1 MEFKE
6 LNLGL
11 RYKTNSH
18 DILNEFYEPVLK
30 RSKKYRRAVG
40 FFNSSI
46 LKEYVASIK
55 DLVLN
60 GGSIE
65 LIISP
70 VVSKEDLETFKK
82 INDNDSNDI
91 IADWLGKLVSFD
103 NKSMTAS
110 QILFV
115 LIRSNVLK
123 VKIAVPVNNIGL
135 FHDKIGIFED
145 KYGNSIVIN
154 GSNNETLGGLFLNHE
169 SFSVFKSWESGQK
182 EYVSLYT
189 KDFETYWN
197 KEDKNLKIY
206 ELNRA
211 IEEKLFREIKDFKD
225 LESLFE
231 NLEQENKTE
240 KSINFIPLEFQEKAV
255 EKLLKNKKGIFKFAT
270 GSGKTKAAIL
280 FMLLIEKKEN
290 RFFVILVPD
299 KSLNNQWNSELSE
312 YYPNIVQCFSDN
324 EEWKNELKDS
334 VEFFLA
340 NKQKSEVVIVT
351 QNTFISKN
359 FQQTLSKLNND
370 FIIIADE
377 CHNIATEKTL
387 ELLPDVE
394 YRLGLSATPENFYSE
409 SLTKK
414 LFDYFNGVIYE
425 FTLKEAIQSGRLV
438 KYFYHPVIVTLNED
452 EKKEYLELTKKIVK
466 KLGYDPDTKKGFI
479 TKDAE
484 LLLFKRSRLI
494 YSAAEKLDY
503 IEKNSK
509 TLLNQGKLLIYCG
522 ATSKNSKEELKNSN
536 SQLQSVN
543 MILGRMNITHAQYTK
558 DESGEERINSLDL
571 FKAGSY
577 KVLTAIKCL
586 DEGIDIPQIERAI
599 ILASSTNPREFV
611 QRRGRLLRINP
622 PFKKFAEIY
631 DLIVIVDEN
640 NFSGLNKRELNR
652 LLEYSSISE
661 NNKDTLSKNS
671 NLITKYIKKE
681 D

>member
-91 IADWLGKLVSFD
+91 IADWLGKLVSVD

-197 KEDKNLKIY
+197 KDDKNLKIY

-240 KSINFIPLEFQEKAV
+240 KNINFIPLEFQEKAV

-280 FMLLIEKKEN
+280 FMRLVEKDEF
-290 RFFVILVPD
+290 RFFVIIVPD
-299 KSLNNQWNSELSE
+299 KALNNQWKNELSE
-312 YYPNIVQCFSDN
+312 YYPNVVQCFSDN
-324 EEWKNELKDS
+324 QEWKNELKDS
-334 VEFFLA
+334 VEFFLN
-340 NKQKSEVVIVT
+340 NKDKSEVVIVT
-351 QNTFISKN
+351 QNTFIGTS
-359 FQQTLSKLNND
+359 FRQTLSKLNNE
-370 FIIIADE
+370 FIFIADE

-409 SLTKK
+409 SLTKR
-414 LFDYFNGVIYE
+414 LFEYFNGIIYE
-425 FTLKEAIQSGRLV
+425 FSLKEAIQINRLV
-438 KYFYHPVIVTLNED
+438 KYFYYPIIVTLNDD
-452 EKKEYLELTKKIVK
+452 EKNKYLDLTKKIVR

-494 YSAAEKLDY
+494 YSASEKLDFLL
-503 IEKNSK
+503 ENSK
-509 TLLNQGKLLIYCG
+509 KLSKEGKLLIYCG
-522 ATSKNSKEELKNSN
+522 ATSKNTSEELKDSN

-543 MILGRMNITHAQYTK
+543 MILGKLNITHAQYTK
-558 DESGEERINSLDL
+558 DESGEERINSLEL
-571 FKAGSY
+571 FKSGSY

-586 DEGIDIPQIERAI
+586 DEGIDIPEIERAI

-611 QRRGRLLRINP
+611 QRRGRLLRVNP
-622 PFKKFAEIY
+622 PHKKFAEIY
-631 DLIVIVDEN
+631 DLVVIVDEY
-640 NFSGLNKRELNR
+640 NFSGLNNRELSR
-652 LLEYSSISE
+652 LLEYSSIAENIDNVRSE
-661 NNKDTLSKNS
+661 HSE
-671 NLITKYIKKE
+671 LISKYIKKE
-681 D
+681 